1 MLPYI
6 LSKNK
11 RWNSCKLP
19 IFTVVDNGV
28 NYSQENLKKLLNQFR
43 IPFSDVLV
51 LTNCEEEP
59 SPVRKQRFKGLIEK
73 FMFDDDKAKER
84 GKLSLTKEDL
94 LKFKD
99 KTCKILKIRDMME
112 QHSKHSNMVVMTLP
126 MVSRS
131 SCPGSLYLAW
141 MDLLSH
147 QMPPFCFVRGN
158 QSNVLTFYL

>member
-1 MLPYI
+1 M
-6 LSKNK
+6 
-11 RWNSCKLP
+11 
-19 IFTVVDNGV
+19 VDNGV
-28 NYSQENLKKLLNQFR
+28 NYSQENLKKLLKQFR

-51 LTNCEEEP
+51 LTNSGEEEP
-59 SPVRKQRFKGLIEK
+59 SLPRKQRFKSLIEK
-73 FMFDDDKAKER
+73 FMVDDDKAKER

-112 QHSKHSNMVVMTLP
+112 QHSKHSNMIVMTLP
-126 MVSRS
+126 MASKS
-131 SCPGSLYLAW
+131 NCPCSLYLAW

-147 QMPPFCFVRGN
+147 EMPPFCFVRGN